1 MSLIILIEF
10 HVISFLDIRKPYDQY
25 INILEV
31 PLGILS
37 TFKLYLQK
45 TLSLK
50 ISSRNDRLQK
60 NIQHNICCIISH
72 GLCVR
77 YNYLVSLKTNVIQ
90 VQNDRIG

>member
-50 ISSRNDRLQK
+50 VSSRNDRLQK
-60 NIQHNICCIISH
+60 IYSIIFAVSYPM
-72 GLCVR
+72 GCV
-77 YNYLVSLKTNVIQ
+77 SDTIT
-90 VQNDRIG
+90 